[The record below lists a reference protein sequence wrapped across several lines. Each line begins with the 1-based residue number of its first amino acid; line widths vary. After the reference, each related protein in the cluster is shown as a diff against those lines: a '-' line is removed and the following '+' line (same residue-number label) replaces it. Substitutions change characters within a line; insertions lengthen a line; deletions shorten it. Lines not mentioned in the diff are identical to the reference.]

1 MENQNNRIY
10 KKCEKQNNISYI
22 NVYPRTRYLINIKE
36 FFLYATEYL
45 LKKKSIKD
53 NY

>member
-1 MENQNNRIY
+1 MENQNNTIY
-10 KKCEKQNNISYI
+10 KKNEKQHDISYI

-45 LKKKSIKD
+45 LKKKSKTD